1 MNEVDVV
8 FHLAAAVGVHRIV
21 DDPIRS
27 LHTNL
32 EGTRVMLEA
41 ARASGASFVLTSTS
55 EVYGKNT
62 ANRLTEDSDR
72 LLGSP
77 LKCRWSYAEAK
88 ALDEMLT
95 YTFHRDSGLSAVIV
109 RLFNTVGPR
118 QSGRYGMVIP
128 RFAASAVR
136 GEPVV
141 VYGDGSQRR
150 CFCYVGDVVGGIV
163 SLATHPGAAGSVF
176 NLGGA
181 EEVTIGE
188 LARRV
193 IAVAGSDSEIVH
205 QPYHVAYGPGYE
217 DMMRRMPDTTKARE
231 LVGFEPTL
239 GLDDIIRLVV
249 EDQRAVEAEPA
260 LP

>member
-1 MNEVDVV
+1 MKALVTGGAGFVGSHLVDHLLALQHRVTVVDDLSTGRAANLAAAQASPACEVVEASVLDEGAMRVLVNEVDVV

-128 RFAASAVR
+128 GSRHRPCAGSRWWCTETAASVAASATWATSWAESCPSRRIPEPPVR
-136 GEPVV
+136 CSTSAAP
-141 VYGDGSQRR
+141 RR
-150 CFCYVGDVVGGIV
+150 SRSVS
-163 SLATHPGAAGSVF
+163 SLAA
-176 NLGGA
+176 
-181 EEVTIGE
+181 
-188 LARRV
+188 
-193 IAVAGSDSEIVH
+193 
-205 QPYHVAYGPGYE
+205 
-217 DMMRRMPDTTKARE
+217 
-231 LVGFEPTL
+231 
-239 GLDDIIRLVV
+239 
-249 EDQRAVEAEPA
+249 
-260 LP
+260 